1 MWLSAVLP
9 GQYPRALDCGLISSS
24 FVMNPAKL
32 FVGNVSYQTAE
43 NDLRAYFAAAGQVVS
58 CSLMLDKFSGKSR
71 GFAFVEYGSAEEAA
85 KAIEMFHEKDFQGR
99 ALAVNVARPRE
110 ERAPNSGFRRPAGG
124 YDARA

>member
-1 MWLSAVLP
+1 MFARGRV
-9 GQYPRALDCGLISSS
+9 SSI

-43 NDLRAYFAAAGQVVS
+43 NDLRAYFASAGQVVT

-85 KAIEMFHEKDFQGR
+85 KAIEMFHEKEFQGR

-110 ERAPNSGFRRPAGG
+110 DRAPRRPAGDYG
-124 YDARA
+124 ARA